1 MEKDDQL
8 EWSARSLF
16 VTGFFVELGLVLL
29 GAALGYLFLSH
40 PFPFRLVLDT
50 QGLLVGLLATVP
62 MVLFAFALTSRIAAR
77 IGFLREMEG
86 KLKAYLGSGIRAMTI
101 QEIILLSAAAGVGE
115 EILFRGVLQTLSGSV
130 WGLWVASVIFGLLHA
145 VTPAYFALATLMGLY
160 LGALYIA
167 TNNLLAP
174 ILVHWLYDTVAL
186 YLLRRQWL
194 KEDEEETK
202 REEEKASQETKENHQ
217 PE

>member
-1 MEKDDQL
+1 MEKDDRL

-29 GAALGYLFLSH
+29 GAALGYLFLSR
-40 PFPFRLVLDT
+40 PFPFRLALDA

-62 MVLFAFALTSRIAAR
+62 MVGFAFALTSRLAGR
-77 IGFLREMEG
+77 VGFLREMEG
-86 KLKAYLGSGIRAMTI
+86 KLKLYLGSGIRSMTI

-115 EILFRGVLQTLSGSV
+115 EILFRGVLQTLFGST

-160 LGALYIA
+160 LGSLHIA

-174 ILVHWLYDTVAL
+174 ILVHWLYDAVAL
-186 YLLRRQWL
+186 YLLRKQWL
-194 KEDEEETK
+194 KEEEEEAG
-202 REEEKASQETKENHQ
+202 REEEKEGEETKENHQ